1 MTLDDAGVHKL
12 LAFADEQVQQGRLP
26 SGQLALALG
35 GEVVVRHT
43 TGAAAGARYVT
54 FSVTKAITAA
64 TAWLFPELTPDTLVV
79 DLVPEFTGD
88 GKERVTLEHLLTH
101 TAGFP
106 RAPMPSRTGADRAA
120 RIAKMATWRLSWEPG
135 TQMEYHPIS
144 AHWVVATMVEAVAGA
159 PFPQVVKDR
168 LIDPLG
174 LTSLS
179 LGPDDRPFEPV
190 VAVGVRGTAEV
201 PEVATDDALLRMGD
215 REEQDAGVP
224 GGGAISS
231 ADDIAL
237 LYQHLLHDP
246 KGLWDPA
253 VLADGTGHVR
263 NRLVDPWTGVP
274 ALRTLGLSIAG
285 DDGKGPLR
293 QFGKAT
299 GPRAFG
305 ASGVGGQMAWADP
318 DSGLSFCY
326 LTGGLDQDQV
336 AAFVRANR
344 LSTLAARCVPGA
356 P

>member
-1 MTLDDAGVHKL
+1 VTLDPGAVERL
-12 LAFADEQVQQGRLP
+12 LAFADAQDLP
-26 SGQLALALG
+26 SSQLAVAVD
-35 GEVVVRHT
+35 GEVVLRWT
-43 TGAAAGARYVT
+43 KGAPDDARYVV
-54 FSVTKAITAA
+54 FSVTKALTAA
-64 TAWLFPELTPDTLVV
+64 TAWLFEELRPETRVV
-79 DLVPEFTGD
+79 DLVPSFTGG
-88 GKERVTLEHLLTH
+88 GKEHVTLEHLLTH

-106 RAPMPSRTGADRAA
+106 RAPMPPSVGVDRDA
-120 RIAKMATWRLSWEPG
+120 RIAKMAGWRLVFEPG

-144 AHWVVATMVEAVAGA
+144 AHWVVATLVEAVTEQ
-159 PFPQVVKDR
+159 PFPQVVR
-168 LIDPLG
+168 ERVLEPLG
-174 LTSLS
+174 LRSLS
-179 LGPDDRPFEPV
+179 LGPDDRPVQPV
-190 VAVGVRGTAEV
+190 VSIGKPGAAEL
-201 PEVATDDALLRMGD
+201 PEVASEDALLRMGD
-215 REEQDAGVP
+215 PDVRAAGVP
-224 GGGAISS
+224 GGGAVSS

-263 NRLVDPWTGVP
+263 NRLIDPWTGVP
-274 ALRTLGLSIAG
+274 ALRTLGLTVAG
-285 DDGKGPLR
+285 DDGKAPLR

-318 DSGLSFCY
+318 DSGLSFCF

-344 LSTLAARCVPGA
+344 LSTLAARCVPRSLPGA